1 MKYVSYKDLQPGMC
15 IARPIYGEDGQV
27 LLNSGVILN
36 ENYIARL
43 YGNGIPG
50 AFVLTDHDEEVE
62 VPELVTQRTRQ
73 SVIGHVKHVFES
85 IELGKTFDMTPL
97 GESVAAI
104 VDEIT
109 ANPNILINLTDIRTF
124 DGNIFAH
131 CVNVCIL
138 SIIIG
143 IKFNLNELELRELAI
158 GAILHDI
165 GKISIPPQILQKR
178 GPLTQSE
185 FDLVKRHTVN
195 GWHILRNNNGIPLLS
210 AHIAYQHHEQ
220 PNGKGYPREL
230 LDEQIYLYAKIVAV
244 ADAYDAMTSARVYRQ
259 GMMPFQALRVIR
271 QLREIQFNT
280 TAADFL
286 ISSVVPYP
294 IGTRV
299 LLSSA
304 EIGVV
309 VDVNIEDRERP
320 VVRLLFRADGSK
332 YHLPKEVDLMR
343 EESLRIVR
351 SLS

>member
-36 ENYIARL
+36 EHYIARL

-50 AFVLTDHDEEVE
+50 AFVLTDHDEDVE
-62 VPELVTQRTRQ
+62 VPEVVTQRTRQ
-73 SVIGHVKHVFES
+73 SVINHVKHVFES
-85 IELGKTFDMTPL
+85 IELGKTFDMTEL
-97 GESVAAI
+97 SDSITAI
-104 VDEIT
+104 INEIT
-109 ANPNILINLTDIRTF
+109 SNPNVLVNLTDIRTF

-138 SIIIG
+138 SIVIG
-143 IKFNLNELELRELAI
+143 VKFNLNELELRELAI

-178 GPLTQSE
+178 GPLTPSE
-185 FDLVKRHTVN
+185 FGLVKRHTIN
-195 GWHILRNNNGIPLLS
+195 GWHILRNNHGIPLLS

-271 QLREIQFNT
+271 QLREIQFNAA
-280 TAADFL
+280 AADLL
-286 ISSVVPYP
+286 IDSVAPYP
-294 IGTRV
+294 IGSRV
-299 LLSSA
+299 LLSNA

-309 VDVNIEDRERP
+309 VDVNIADRERP

-332 YHLPKEVDLMR
+332 YQYPREVDLMK
-343 EESLRIVR
+343 EDSLRIVR
-351 SLS
+351 SI

>member
-1 MKYVSYKDLQPGMC
+1 MKYVSCKDLQPGMC
-15 IARPIYGEDGQV
+15 IARPIYGDDGQV

-36 ENYIARL
+36 ENHIARM

-50 AFVLTDHDEEVE
+50 AFILTDHDEDEA
-62 VPELVTQRTRQ
+62 VPEVVTQRTRQ
-73 SVIGHVKHVFES
+73 NVISHVKQVFES
-85 IELGKTFDMTPL
+85 IELGKTFDMQEL
-97 GESVAAI
+97 SASVTAI
-104 VDEIT
+104 IDEIT
-109 ANPNILINLTDIRTF
+109 ANPNVLINLTDIRTF
-124 DGNIFAH
+124 DGSIFAH

-143 IKFNLNELELRELAI
+143 VKFNLNELELRELAI

-165 GKISIPPQILQKR
+165 GKISIPTQVLQKR
-178 GPLTQSE
+178 GPLTRSE

-195 GWHILRNNNGIPLLS
+195 GRHILRNNHGIPLLS

-271 QLREIQFNT
+271 QLREIQFNAA
-280 TAADFL
+280 AADYL
-286 ISSVVPYP
+286 LSTVAPYP
-294 IGTRV
+294 IGSRV
-299 LLSSA
+299 LLSNA

-309 VDVNIEDRERP
+309 VDVNTVDRERP

-332 YHLPKEVDLMR
+332 YQYPREIDLMQ
-343 EESLRIVR
+343 ETSLKIVR
-351 SLS
+351 SI